1 MVARCPVIGPS
12 DSRLLDD
19 SVRTGVRP
27 DRRLAAEQLAELVA
41 IEKKVKA
48 LTKELKEL
56 VLATE

>member
-1 MVARCPVIGPS
+1 VIGPS

-27 DRRLAAEQLAELVA
+27 DRRLAAELVA